1 MINQVYRIEIDDLT
15 IRCYEKDDVLKLKE
29 AIDVSMDHL
38 YRFMLWSH
46 HEPESIESKTER
58 TLGWRK
64 DFLKNIDYVYGVFR
78 GEKLVASTGL
88 HTNFDDKALEIG
100 YWVRADET
108 RKGIATK
115 LSCALT
121 IAAMEIIKVDRVE
134 IRYEIENSHSA
145 KVPQKLKFQRKEN
158 YIDETTG
165 ENGRYIIEKDL
176 FAKNREFYKTIYN
189 KLSLFDIE
197 GNLLYV

>member
-1 MINQVYRIEIDDLT
+1 MINKVYKIEIDDLT

-38 YRFMLWSH
+38 HRFMLWSH

-134 IRYEIENSHSA
+134 IRYEIENRLKLAGNQQAVKILEIGSGTGGTSV
-145 KVPQKLKFQRKEN
+145 KVLEQIATYAAQVTYCYTDISMAFV
-158 YIDETTG
+158 
-165 ENGRYIIEKDL
+165 L
-176 FAKNREFYKTIYN
+176 FPFLWR
-189 KLSLFDIE
+189 D
-197 GNLLYV
+197 